1 MSNPMEITNIKKQNV
16 KRTIMTD
23 RATVI
28 TIEKCIENNN
38 NNNMKSMTP
47 HNNIEMPS
55 NARCSTDKHC
65 RPANKKVL
73 IGIQQHQH
81 QHQRQQL
88 QLQQGV
94 ASQEYGNEGTKRKYG
109 TTTSTCFDDNK
120 NTP

>member
-47 HNNIEMPS
+47 HDNIEMPS
-55 NARCSTDKHC
+55 NARCSTNQHC
-65 RPANKKVL
+65 RPAN
-73 IGIQQHQH
+73 
-81 QHQRQQL
+81 
-88 QLQQGV
+88 
-94 ASQEYGNEGTKRKYG
+94 
-109 TTTSTCFDDNK
+109 
-120 NTP
+120 